1 MDEIESLRAV
11 VADGVRRRCISPESD
26 ERWLSQRLRGRA
38 VKLHYDHPLVN
49 GGLLYKKMP
58 VASVSVS
65 MPGGK
70 KETFVRVG
78 TAERWLIIMTTGKSM
93 YRGQTFGRSSLLDL
107 LHELVRAA
115 TNGQGR
121 LIRGRMPLPSTG
133 PCDDAAPDE
142 PDPMDEIR
150 AIDTGRGGG
159 RRGVKRPHVL
169 IEDPRD
175 FRPYRNPRRGD
186 VVEFDVP
193 VRCPEEDPRCT
204 EMEHVKIYIQ
214 DKRST
219 WLHAD
224 NLAWAVTY
232 LRCQHF
238 LKGVP
243 LVDGSD
249 PGPSDVLPPPAAP
262 TPLDDDNGSS
272 HGPPDDSQCLDT
284 PTLGRGGGD
293 NGCDV
298 EVPTIS
304 VLPDTCSQPSDPD
317 YASTIL
323 DMVRET

>member
-11 VADGVRRRCISPESD
+11 VADGMHRRCISPESD

-38 VKLHYDHPLVN
+38 VKLHYDHPFVN

-78 TAERWLIIMTTGKSM
+78 TAERWLIIMTTGQSV
-93 YRGQTFGRSSLLDL
+93 YRSGTFGRSSLLDQ
-107 LHELVRAA
+107 LHDLVRRASA
-115 TNGQGR
+115 GEGR
-121 LIRGRMPLPSTG
+121 LIKGRMPRASTG
-133 PCDDAAPDE
+133 PCDDPAPDE

-224 NLAWAVTY
+224 NLA
-232 LRCQHF
+232 
-238 LKGVP
+238 
-243 LVDGSD
+243 
-249 PGPSDVLPPPAAP
+249 GP
-262 TPLDDDNGSS
+262 
-272 HGPPDDSQCLDT
+272 
-284 PTLGRGGGD
+284 
-293 NGCDV
+293 
-298 EVPTIS
+298 
-304 VLPDTCSQPSDPD
+304 
-317 YASTIL
+317 
-323 DMVRET
+323 

>member
-1 MDEIESLRAV
+1 MCDSASSRAA
-11 VADGVRRRCISPESD
+11 VAAAP
-26 ERWLSQRLRGRA
+26 RWPSQRLKGRTA
-38 VKLHYDHPLVN
+38 KLHYDQPLFISE
-49 GGLLYKKMP
+49 LLHKKMP
-58 VASVSVS
+58 VSSVSVS
-65 MPGGK
+65 MPGGTK
-70 KETFVRVG
+70 DTFVRVG
-78 TAERWLIIMTTGKSM
+78 TGERWLMIATTGKSM
-93 YRGQTFGRSSLLDL
+93 YKGGTYGRSSLLNL
-107 LHELVRAA
+107 LHRLVHAA
-115 TNGQGR
+115 SEGQGR
-121 LIRGRMPLPSTG
+121 LIRGQMSRRSTE
-133 PCDDAAPDE
+133 PCNDAEPEE

-175 FRPYRNPRRGD
+175 LRPCRNPRRGD

-224 NLAWAVTY
+224 NLAWAVAY

-249 PGPSDVLPPPAAP
+249 PGPGGALPHPTPP
-262 TPLDDDNGSS
+262 TPLDADIDSPR
-272 HGPPDDSQCLDT
+272 GPPDDSQFPAT
-284 PTLGRGGGD
+284 PFRGGGD

-298 EVPTIS
+298 DISSPT
-304 VLPDTCSQPSDPD
+304 L
-317 YASTIL
+317 AEL
-323 DMVRET
+323 